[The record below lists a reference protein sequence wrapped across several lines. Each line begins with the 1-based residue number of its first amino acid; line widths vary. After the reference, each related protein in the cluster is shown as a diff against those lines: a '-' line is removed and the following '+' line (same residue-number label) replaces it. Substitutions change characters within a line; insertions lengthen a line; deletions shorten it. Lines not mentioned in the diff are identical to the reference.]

1 MSESAVLNV
10 SDEKE
15 RKQSECSD
23 TEFDPQ
29 FKPIITLPEVEVST
43 NEEDETVLLKIRAK
57 LYRFDSASDP
67 PEWKERG
74 TGEMKI
80 LRHNENNSVRVV
92 MRRDKTLKVCA
103 NHFITPWMELKASTS
118 NEKAFIYTVLADFAD
133 EMPRSECLAVKFPT
147 VDNAKLFK
155 TKFEEAKHIVLTEC
169 DLYNGNDDKENALN
183 SALEN
188 ELNVTIEK
196 SEDEDNNSDD
206 KSEKSE
212 KECEEVT
219 QKISEL
225 NVTNKEKSSVSAST
239 PCSYM

>member
-1 MSESAVLNV
+1 MSESEILNA

-23 TEFDPQ
+23 SEFDPQ
-29 FKPIITLPEVEVST
+29 FKPIISLPEVEVIT
-43 NEEDETVLLKIRAK
+43 NEENETVLLKIRAK
-57 LYRFDSASDP
+57 LYRFDSANDP

-80 LRHNENNSVRVV
+80 LRNNDNNSVRVV

-103 NHFITPWMELKASTS
+103 NHFITPWMELKSSTS
-118 NEKAFIYTVLADFAD
+118 SEKAFIYTVLADFAD
-133 EMPRSECLAVKFPT
+133 EKPKSECFAVKFPT
-147 VDNAKLFK
+147 IDNAKLFK

-183 SALEN
+183 STFEN
-188 ELNVTIEK
+188 ELNATIEK
-196 SEDEDNNSDD
+196 SEDEDYNPN
-206 KSEKSE
+206 EKSSKEERDNEKSGKNE

-225 NVTNKEKSSVSAST
+225 NVSKEEK
-239 PCSYM
+239 